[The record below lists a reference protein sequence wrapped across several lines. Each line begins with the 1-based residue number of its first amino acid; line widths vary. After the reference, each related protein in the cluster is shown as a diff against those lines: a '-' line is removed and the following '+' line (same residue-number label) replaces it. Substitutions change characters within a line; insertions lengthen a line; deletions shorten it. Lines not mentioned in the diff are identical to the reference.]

1 MRWTSCIDLENWPE
15 RVDGTSSAESR
26 FIHMVRKVL
35 QTIVYTT
42 RLMATLAALTRT
54 PTLRNRAMETNGT
67 GAHMEMLTSQLT
79 QRRTARASAEPRG
92 DAAVEQCE
100 HWHPATSTTAGTTAF
115 TRYGNQYGQYSR
127 CALCQGRWEWSD
139 VAKDWEYSPDVQSS
153 SRLPVPSSTGSASTA
168 NRTPK
173 TIPSGPSLRT
183 AASRPTAKA
192 TATAAPAEQP
202 PVRAPPQGM
211 MPGSSSNHSNDRLS
225 PAMLQAIQ
233 AMIAANQRLSQP
245 QVLVPKAT
253 SPVQPE
259 YLRMQAAAQ
268 PDYVW
273 QQQNMAHREQ
283 LMASEA
289 RELAEARAAFRMQE
303 MHAQAAVN
311 ATEAQFQEQA
321 AWLAHQAM
329 QQEQN
334 QAAAE
339 PVPTTPR
346 VPMSWE
352 QPDPTSPG
360 NDF

>member
-1 MRWTSCIDLENWPE
+1 
-15 RVDGTSSAESR
+15 
-26 FIHMVRKVL
+26 
-35 QTIVYTT
+35 
-42 RLMATLAALTRT
+42 
-54 PTLRNRAMETNGT
+54 
-67 GAHMEMLTSQLT
+67 MEMLTSQLA

-92 DAAVEQCE
+92 DAAVEQCD
-100 HWHPATSTTAGTTAF
+100 HWHAATGTTAGKTAF
-115 TRYGNQYGQYSR
+115 KRYGNQYGQYSR
-127 CALCQGRWEWSD
+127 CALCKGRWEWSD
-139 VAKDWEYSPDVQSS
+139 AAKDWEYSPDVQPS

-168 NRTPK
+168 NRTP
-173 TIPSGPSLRT
+173 TPIPSGPSTRK
-183 AASRPTAKA
+183 AASRPTVKA

-202 PVRAPPQGM
+202 PTRAPPQGTQ
-211 MPGSSSNHSNDRLS
+211 PGSSSDHPNDRLS
-225 PAMLQAIQ
+225 PAMMQAIQ
-233 AMIAANQRLSQP
+233 AMIAANAQNPHTDYFANQRLSQP
-245 QVLVPKAT
+245 QVLASKAA

-259 YLRMQAAAQ
+259 YLQMQAAAQ

-334 QAAAE
+334 QAAAA
-339 PVPTTPR
+339 PLPTTPQ
-346 VPMSWE
+346 VPESWERPEQAE
-352 QPDPTSPG
+352 QPDMASPG

>member
-1 MRWTSCIDLENWPE
+1 
-15 RVDGTSSAESR
+15 
-26 FIHMVRKVL
+26 
-35 QTIVYTT
+35 
-42 RLMATLAALTRT
+42 
-54 PTLRNRAMETNGT
+54 
-67 GAHMEMLTSQLT
+67 
-79 QRRTARASAEPRG
+79 
-92 DAAVEQCE
+92 
-100 HWHPATSTTAGTTAF
+100 
-115 TRYGNQYGQYSR
+115 
-127 CALCQGRWEWSD
+127 
-139 VAKDWEYSPDVQSS
+139 
-153 SRLPVPSSTGSASTA
+153 
-168 NRTPK
+168 
-173 TIPSGPSLRT
+173 
-183 AASRPTAKA
+183 
-192 TATAAPAEQP
+192 
-202 PVRAPPQGM
+202 

-225 PAMLQAIQ
+225 PEMLQAIQ

-245 QVLVPKAT
+245 QVLVPKAA

-273 QQQNMAHREQ
+273 QQQNMVHREQ

-334 QAAAE
+334 QAAAA
-339 PVPTTPR
+339 PLPTTPQ

-352 QPDPTSPG
+352 QPDPASPG